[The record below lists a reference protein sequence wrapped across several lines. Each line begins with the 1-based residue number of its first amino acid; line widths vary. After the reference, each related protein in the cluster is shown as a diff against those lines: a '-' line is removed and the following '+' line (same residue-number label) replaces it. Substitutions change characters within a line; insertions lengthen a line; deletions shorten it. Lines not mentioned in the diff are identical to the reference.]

1 MTSTFHSLETAKRS
15 LFTQSIA
22 LNTTGHNIAN
32 ANTEGY
38 SRQTVKMSAARP
50 LEAYGINRSVNPGQ
64 LGTGVEVKS
73 IERIREKFLDEQFRN
88 ENKSL
93 GAWNIQYDAL
103 QKLEAMINEP
113 SDTGI
118 SSLVND
124 FWKSWSDL
132 SKDPEN
138 ITNRKIVKE
147 TTLALTDALNHTSK
161 KLNDLRTDLTRNVEV
176 NASSMN
182 SMLSSIADLNAQ
194 ISRIESLGDN
204 ANDLRDQRDL
214 ITDQLS
220 KLVNVEVAELEDGY
234 QITMGG
240 QVLVTGETPTAITP
254 DLLQNAFTAGTLNNG
269 EIYGMFYAR
278 ENYVTDYQQQLDTF
292 ANTLATGDITITL
305 PKGAILPEGTVLDGV
320 TYSDANSN
328 RTLGSD
334 LTVTVKGINGLHQ
347 LGYNA
352 NSGSPVAGGA
362 FFAASDGGGA
372 ITAGNI
378 TVSQDILDDPSLI
391 ATSLRTTGSG
401 TSETVVRGN
410 NGLALIMADLKD
422 VKFTFGGGLTATSTI
437 DDYFKAIVGQVGVQA
452 NEAKRQADTAL
463 VLTDQVESSRQSVSG
478 VSLDEEMSNML
489 MFQHAYSA
497 AARVMTTFDE
507 MLDKLINGTGVVGR

>member
-32 ANTEGY
+32 ANTDGY

-50 LEAYGINRSVNPGQ
+50 LEAYGINRSVTPGQ
-64 LGTGVEVKS
+64 LGTGVEVNS
-73 IERIREKFLDEQFRN
+73 IERIREQFLDEQFRN

-93 GAWNIQYDAL
+93 GAWNIQYDTLDKL
-103 QKLEAMINEP
+103 QTIINEP

-118 SSLVND
+118 SSLINK
-124 FWKSWSDL
+124 FWSAWSDL

-161 KLNDLRTDLTRNVEV
+161 QLSDLNSDLTRNVEV
-176 NASSMN
+176 DASNMN
-182 SMLSSIADLNAQ
+182 SMLSSIADLNNQ

-214 ITDQLS
+214 LTDQLS
-220 KLVNVEVAELEDGY
+220 KLVNVEVTELPDGY
-234 QITMGG
+234 QISMGG
-240 QVLVTGETPTAITP
+240 QVLVTGATPTPVSA
-254 DLLQNAFTAGTLNNG
+254 DLLQNAYAAGTLNNG
-269 EIYGMFYAR
+269 EVFGMILSR
-278 ENYVTDYQQQLDTF
+278 DKYVSDYQSQLDQF
-292 ANTLATGDITITL
+292 ANSLVNGDITVTI
-305 PKGAILPEGTVLDGV
+305 PKGTILPENTVLDGI
-320 TYSDANSN
+320 TYQGAT
-328 RTLGSD
+328 RTLGAD
-334 LTVTVKGINGLHQ
+334 LTVTVKGINGLHK

-352 NSGSPVAGGA
+352 NDGTPVAGGE
-362 FFAASDGGGA
+362 FFAANGGGTL
-372 ITAGNI
+372 TAGNI
-378 TVSQDILDDPSLI
+378 TLSQAIIDDPSLI
-391 ATSLRTTGSG
+391 ATSFKTSGAG
-401 TSETVVRGN
+401 TSETVIKGN
-410 NGLALIMADLKD
+410 NGLALLMADLKD
-422 VKFTFGGGLTATSTI
+422 VKFTFGTGTTATSTI

-452 NEAKRQADTAL
+452 NEAKRQADNAL
-463 VLTDQVESSRQSVSG
+463 VLTDQVNSNRLSVSG

-497 AARVMTTFDE
+497 AARFMTTFDE
-507 MLDKLINGTGVVGR
+507 MLDKLINGTGTVGR

>member
-15 LFTQSIA
+15 LFTQTMA

-32 ANTEGY
+32 ANTDGY

-64 LGTGVEVKS
+64 LGTGVEVVS
-73 IERIREKFLDEQFRN
+73 VERIREQFLDEQFRN

-93 GAWNIQYDAL
+93 GAWNIQYDTLDKL
-103 QKLEAMINEP
+103 QTIINEP

-118 SSLVND
+118 SSLVNK
-124 FWKSWSDL
+124 FWKAWSDL

-161 KLNDLRTDLTRNVEV
+161 QLSDLNSDLTNNVAV
-176 NASSMN
+176 NASDMN
-182 SMLSSIADLNAQ
+182 SILSSIADLNRQ
-194 ISRIESLGDN
+194 ITRIESLGDK

-214 ITDQLS
+214 LTDQLS
-220 KLVNVEVAELEDGY
+220 NLVNVEVTELPEGY

-240 QVLVTGETPTAITP
+240 QVLVAGENPTPITA
-254 DLLQNAFTAGTLNNG
+254 DFLQNAYAAGTLNNG
-269 EIYGMFYAR
+269 EIYGMIYSR
-278 ENYVTDYQQQLDTF
+278 DTYVRDYQNQLDQF
-292 ANTLATGDITITL
+292 ANTLVNGDITVTI
-305 PKGAILPEGTVLDGV
+305 PAGAILPEGTVIGNQ
-320 TYSDANSN
+320 TFSGPT
-328 RTLGSD
+328 RTLATD
-334 LTVTVKGINGLHQ
+334 LTVTIKGINALHK
-347 LGYNA
+347 LGYSA
-352 NSGSPVAGGA
+352 NDGTPVPGGD
-362 FFAASDGGGA
+362 FFAAKDGGTT

-378 TVSQDILDDPSLI
+378 TMSQAILDDPSLI

-401 TSETVVRGN
+401 TTETVVKGN

-422 VKFTFGGGLTATSTI
+422 VKFTFGGGQSATSTI

-452 NEAKRQADTAL
+452 NEAKRQADNAL
-463 VLTDQVESSRQSVSG
+463 ILTDQVNAKRQSVSG
-478 VSLDEEMSNML
+478 VSLDEEMSNMM

-497 AARVMTTFDE
+497 AARFMTTFDE
-507 MLDKLINGTGVVGR
+507 VLNKLINGTGVVGR

>member
-32 ANTEGY
+32 ANTDGY

-73 IERIREKFLDEQFRN
+73 IERIREQFLDEQFRN

-93 GAWNIQYDAL
+93 GAWNIQYDTLDKL
-103 QKLEAMINEP
+103 QAIINEP

-118 SSLVND
+118 SSLINK
-124 FWKSWSDL
+124 FWSAWSDL

-161 KLNDLRTDLTRNVEV
+161 QLSDLNGDLTRNVEV

-182 SMLSSIADLNAQ
+182 SMLSSIADLNNQ
-194 ISRIESLGDN
+194 ITRIESLGDN

-214 ITDQLS
+214 LTDQLS
-220 KLVNVEVAELEDGY
+220 KLVNIEVTNLPEGY
-234 QITMGG
+234 QISMGG
-240 QVLVTGETPTAITP
+240 QVLVAGSTPTPITG
-254 DLLQNAFTAGTLNNG
+254 DLLQNAYAAGTLNNG
-269 EIYGMFYAR
+269 EVFGMILSR
-278 ENYVTDYQQQLDTF
+278 DKYVADYQSQLDQF
-292 ANTLATGDITITL
+292 ANSLVNGDIQVTL
-305 PKGAILPEGTVLDGV
+305 PKGTILPEGTVLDGV
-320 TYSDANSN
+320 TYQGST

-334 LTVTVKGINGLHQ
+334 LTVTVKGINGLHK

-352 NSGSPVAGGA
+352 NDGTPVAGGD
-362 FFAASDGGGA
+362 FFAAAGGGA
-372 ITAGNI
+372 LTAGNI
-378 TVSQDILDDPSLI
+378 TLSQAIIDDPSLI
-391 ATSLRTTGSG
+391 ATSLKTSGAG
-401 TSETVVRGN
+401 TSETVIKGN
-410 NGLALIMADLKD
+410 NGLALLMADLKD
-422 VKFTFGGGLTATSTI
+422 VKFTFSTGTTATSTI

-452 NEAKRQADTAL
+452 NEAKRQADNAL
-463 VLTDQVESSRQSVSG
+463 VLTDQVNSNRLSVSG

-497 AARVMTTFDE
+497 AARFMTTFDE
-507 MLDKLINGTGVVGR
+507 MLDKLINGTGTVGR

>member
-1 MTSTFHSLETAKRS
+1 MTSTFHTLETAKRS
-15 LFTQSIA
+15 LFTQTIA
-22 LNTTGHNIAN
+22 INTTGHNIAN

-64 LGTGVEVKS
+64 LGTGVEVNS

-93 GAWNIQYDAL
+93 GAWNIQHDTL
-103 QKLEAMINEP
+103 EKLEAMISEP

-118 SSLVND
+118 SSLVNG
-124 FWKSWSDL
+124 FWKAWSDL

-176 NASSMN
+176 NASNMN
-182 SMLSSIADLNAQ
+182 STLSSIADLNAQ
-194 ISRIESLGDN
+194 ITRIESLGDN

-214 ITDQLS
+214 LTDQLS
-220 KLVNVEVAELEDGY
+220 SLVNIEVSELENGY

-240 QVLVTGETPTAITP
+240 QVLVTGDTPTQITP
-254 DLLQNAFTAGTLNNG
+254 DLLENAFAAGTLNNG
-269 EIYGMFYAR
+269 EIYGMFFSR
-278 ENYVTDYQQQLDTF
+278 ENYVTDYQNQLNQF

-305 PKGAILPEGTVLDGV
+305 PKGAILPEGIVLDGV
-320 TYSDANSN
+320 TYSDASSN
-328 RTLGSD
+328 RTLATD
-334 LTVTVKGINGLHQ
+334 LVVTVKGINGLHQ
-347 LGYNA
+347 LGYSA
-352 NSGSPVAGGA
+352 NSGTPIVGGA
-362 FFAASDGGGA
+362 FFAASDSGT

-378 TVSQDILDDPSLI
+378 TVSQAILDDPSLI
-391 ATSLRTTGSG
+391 ATSLRTIGSG

-422 VKFTFGGGLTATSTI
+422 VKFTFGGGMTATSTI

-452 NEAKRQADTAL
+452 NEAKRQVESAV

-478 VSLDEEMSNML
+478 VSLDEEMTNMI

-497 AARVMTTFDE
+497 AARLMTTFDE
-507 MLDKLINGTGVVGR
+507 MMDKLINGTGVVGR